1 MNPFHRHFIFGVSL
15 LGGVIAFAASFVLMR
30 PMAVPIGA
38 NAFFVIFIALVLR
51 EIPRLTADFLSRH
64 AQEADEPAWVI
75 FLVTAAIVGIAVES
89 LFELINAKHLS
100 HLYWLLFSTLS
111 LPLGWFT
118 IHSMAALHY
127 ADLYWR
133 GDKRQ
138 LPGNKH
144 NRGPIGGIAFPKTE
158 RPVGWDFLYF
168 AVVIGMTA
176 QTADV
181 DITSTRM
188 RMVAMVHS
196 ILSFFFNTIIIA
208 AAVNLVVSLA
218 G

>member
-1 MNPFHRHFIFGVSL
+1 MLRLSFHRHVIFIASL
-15 LGGVIAFAASFVLMR
+15 LGGLVAFAASFALMR
-30 PMAVPIGA
+30 PMASPIGA
-38 NAFFVIFIALVLR
+38 NVFFVIFIVLVLR
-51 EIPRLTADFLSRH
+51 EMPRLTADFLSHH
-64 AQEADEPAWVI
+64 ARETDEPAWVI
-75 FLVTAAIVGIAVES
+75 FVMTAVIVGVAVES
-89 LFELINAKHLS
+89 LFELMNAKHLP
-100 HLYWLLFSTLS
+100 HLYWLVFSILS

-127 ADLYWR
+127 ADLFWQ
-133 GDKRQ
+133 GDRTQPKDKDK
-138 LPGNKH
+138 PV
-144 NRGPIGGIAFPKTE
+144 GGISFPNTA

-168 AVVIGMTA
+168 ALVIGMTA

-188 RMVAMVHS
+188 RMTAMVHS

-208 AAVNLVVSLA
+208 AAVNLVVSLT